1 MAVRKI
7 CFSYKILLI
16 MVGTFS
22 TKINYDP
29 LIKMTFKLFGRCL
42 SVLQPFS
49 VFKVYEKN
57 SKIRLVLFRIG

>member
-1 MAVRKI
+1 
-7 CFSYKILLI
+7 